1 MKQGEHVTH
10 SSHVSCHVSAPDFE
24 KQPMMDL
31 AQDVR
36 ENTLHI

>member
-1 MKQGEHVTH
+1 MKNGEHVTH
-10 SSHVSCHVSAPDFE
+10 SSHVSAPDFE